1 MKTLFDTSAFIA
13 YARIIRDR
21 QLETDYLSAVV
32 LGELVAGTFREDKLA
47 HLRVFQQN
55 YQRRQRY
62 LVPTGE
68 DWWEAGKIM
77 NRLAQLHLREKGTY
91 PKWAVERKYNLIR
104 DVLIAR
110 SAKASGATVISDNTD
125 FPEIQRVY
133 KFEWM
138 RASEFFGKHK

>member
-13 YARIIRDR
+13 YRRIIREK

-32 LGELVAGTFREDKLA
+32 LGELVAGAFREDRVNQ
-47 HLRVFQQN
+47 LRAIQQK

-62 LVPTGE
+62 VVPHGE

-77 NRLAQLHLREKGTY
+77 NRLAQLHFQQTGAY
-91 PKWAVERKYNLIR
+91 PKWATDRKYNLIR

-110 SAKASGATVISDNTD
+110 SAKAHGATVISDNVD

-133 KFEWM
+133 KFKWI
-138 RASEFFGKHK
+138 RASEFFGQ

>member
-13 YARIIRDR
+13 YARIIRDK

-47 HLRVFQQN
+47 RLRATQRN
-55 YQRRQRY
+55 YQRRERY
-62 LVPTGE
+62 LVPNGE

-77 NRLAQLHLREKGTY
+77 NRLAQLHFQQTGAY
-91 PKWAVERKYNLIR
+91 PRWAVDRKYNLIR

-110 SAKASGATVISDNTD
+110 SAKANGATVISDNVD

-133 KFEWM
+133 TFKWV
-138 RASEFFGKHK
+138 RADKYFDQFR